1 MSDDEEPVE
10 DAADEESVAAPAP
23 RVAKIT
29 DGLTAGQRR
38 RAKKEKHAAKFVQ
51 LLNDHKSILIIGVD
65 NVGSNQMARV
75 RMALRGK
82 AIFLLGKN
90 THMRRTLRIQS
101 EKNPSL
107 QALIPHIV
115 GNIGLVFTNE
125 DLIEVRDCITSFLV
139 PAAARTGALA
149 PIDVIVPP
157 GPTGMDPGQTSFFQA
172 LSIATKIMR
181 GCIEIISEVKLIT
194 KGEKVTASHVS
205 LLTKLGIKP
214 FFYGITVNK
223 VYEDGD
229 VFGADVLDFSDDLLL
244 GKFFNSVRK
253 IAAISME
260 IEYPTHASIPHIF
273 TLAFKKMVAIALE
286 TDYMFEQVEIYK
298 DMIENPEK
306 YGGGGGGGGGAAD
319 SGGADGGAAEEEK
332 KEEEEEEEE
341 DDGAGLGGGL
351 FGDESGDGDY

>member
-1 MSDDEEPVE
+1 MSDDEASVE
-10 DAADEESVAAPAP
+10 DAVEEVEVSAAPAP
-23 RVAKIT
+23 GPSKSSS
-29 DGLTAGQRR
+29 DLTAGQAR
-38 RAKKEKHAAKFVQ
+38 RARKEKQAAKLVQ
-51 LLNDHKSILIIGVD
+51 LLASYKSILLIGVD
-65 NVGSNQMARV
+65 NVGSNQMAKV

-82 AIFLLGKN
+82 AVFLLGKN
-90 THMRRTLRIQS
+90 THMRRTLRIQG
-101 EKNPSL
+101 EKNPSIK
-107 QALIPHIV
+107 ALIPHII
-115 GNIGLVFTNE
+115 GNIGLVFTND
-125 DLIEVRDCITSFLV
+125 DLIDVRDCITSFLV
-139 PAAARTGALA
+139 PAGAKTGAIA

-181 GCIEIISEVKLIT
+181 GCIEIIAEVKLIT

-205 LLTKLGIKP
+205 LLQKLGIKP
-214 FFYGITVNK
+214 FFYGITVDK

-229 VFGADVLDFSDDLLL
+229 VFAADVLDFSDDLLL

-253 IAAISME
+253 LAAISME
-260 IEYPTHASIPHIF
+260 IQYPTHASIPHIF
-273 TLAFKKMVAIALE
+273 TLAMTNLVAIALE
-286 TDYMFEQVEIYK
+286 TEYMFEQAAVYK

-306 YGGGGGGGGGAAD
+306 YGGGGGGGGGDA
-319 SGGADGGAAEEEK
+319 GGDGGAEEAKEEA